1 MAVDPRIENSHRNA
15 FSRVTFQLIGSDGCQ
30 EGASILMVGLAPMA
44 RCKGTA
50 GLIHR
55 DRFHDTDGSVNRD
68 VLNGP
73 GFQQEL
79 DLSSGQ
85 TGHVTVD

>member
-15 FSRVTFQLIGSDGCQ
+15 FSRVTLQLINSDGCQ
-30 EGASILMVGLAPMA
+30 EGVPILLVGLGPMA
-44 RCKGTA
+44 RCKVTA
-50 GLIHR
+50 GCIHC
-55 DRFHDTDGSVNRD
+55 DWFHDTDGSVNRD

-79 DLSSGQ
+79 DLSSRQ
-85 TGHVTVD
+85 TGHVAVD